1 MSFSGFLFVSGRL
14 VGLPRRKS
22 VLDTTRIRE
31 RFFNCYPKRIVTV
44 DSHTQGEPTRLIV
57 SGFDEPAGDTMLE
70 KRASFAKQYDH
81 VRKILTME
89 PRGHRDMFAAAV
101 TDPVSKHAA
110 FGLIYMD
117 AQRYPYLCGHATIGA
132 VTTLAETGALQLE
145 EGESVVTV
153 DTPSGPVE
161 AHAQV
166 EHGKVV
172 SVAIDMVPSFVF
184 DTGCKIDVADFG
196 IVTGDLVC
204 VGGFFVMVSAKA
216 IGLELRP
223 ENNLKVTRLGMA
235 MIDAAN
241 QQLKVCHPQRPEV
254 ETVDVVEFYEEG
266 PEAGG
271 GTSVVVY
278 GASHMDRSPC
288 GTGTS
293 AKMTLLHHKGKLAP
307 GEQYQNR
314 SPLGTHFT
322 GHVRETASIGKYSA
336 VIANI
341 KGSARITGYHNFVV
355 DDRDPFPE
363 GFLL

>member
-1 MSFSGFLFVSGRL
+1 MENILL
-14 VGLPRRKS
+14 A
-22 VLDTTRIRE
+22 
-31 RFFNCYPKRIVTV
+31 YPKRIVTI

-57 SGFDEPAGDTMLE
+57 SGFEEPPGETMLA
-70 KRASFAKQYDH
+70 KRASFAKQYDS

-101 TDPVSKHAA
+101 TEPISPHAA

-117 AQRYPYLCGHATIGA
+117 AQRYPYLCGHATMGA
-132 VTTLAETGALQLE
+132 VTTMVETGALQLDD
-145 EGESVVTV
+145 GESVVTV
-153 DTPSGPVE
+153 DTPSGSVE
-161 AHAQV
+161 THAHV

-184 DTGCKIDVADFG
+184 DTGCKIEVADFG
-196 IVTGDLVC
+196 VVIGDLVC
-204 VGGFFVMVSAKA
+204 VGGFFVMVSAKE
-216 IGLELRP
+216 IGLELGTA
-223 ENNLKVTRLGMA
+223 NKQQLTRLGMA
-235 MIDAAN
+235 IIDAAN
-241 QQLKVCHPQRPEV
+241 QQLKVEHPLRPEV

-266 PEAGG
+266 PEEYGG
-271 GTSVVVY
+271 ASVVVY

-293 AKMTLLHHKGKLAP
+293 AKMTLLHHKGNLSP
-307 GEQYQNR
+307 GKQYENR

-322 GHVRETASIGKYSA
+322 GHVRETAPIGTFPA
-336 VIANI
+336 VIATI
-341 KGSARITGYHNFVV
+341 KGNAQITGYHHFVV

>member
-1 MSFSGFLFVSGRL
+1 MI
-14 VGLPRRKS
+14 GLTRRKE
-22 VLDTTRIRE
+22 VVHTDRIKE
-31 RFFNCYPKRIVTV
+31 SFLNCYPERIVTV
-44 DSHTQGEPTRLIV
+44 DSHTQGEPTRLII
-57 SGFDEPAGDTMLE
+57 SGFDEPSGATMQE
-70 KRASFAKQYDH
+70 KRAAFAKQYDH

-101 TDPVSKHAA
+101 TEPVNEHAA

-132 VTTLAETGALQLE
+132 VTTLAETGALKLE

-161 AHAQV
+161 AHAEV
-166 EHGKVV
+166 EQGKVV

-184 DTGCKIDVADFG
+184 DTGCKIDVPDFG
-196 IVTGDLVC
+196 VVSGDLVC
-204 VGGFFVMVSAKA
+204 AGGFFVMVSAKA
-216 IGLELRP
+216 VGLELHPAYR
-223 ENNLKVTRLGMA
+223 LKLTRLGMA
-235 MIDAAN
+235 IIDAAN
-241 QQLKVCHPQRPEV
+241 QQLRVYHPQRPEV

-266 PEAGG
+266 PEVCEGA
-271 GTSVVVY
+271 SAVVY

-293 AKMTLLHHKGKLAP
+293 AKMTLLHHKGELAP
-307 GEQYQNR
+307 GKQYKNR

-322 GHVRETASIGKYSA
+322 GQVRETASIGEFPA
-336 VIANI
+336 VVAKI
-341 KGSARITGYHNFVV
+341 KGSARITGYHYFVV